1 MQRLTLSVDDDLAVA
16 LDRHAKE
23 RRYSSRSE
31 ALRDLLREL
40 QSGQRLTAAEAD
52 GKGHCIATLTYVYDH
67 QTRKLGSRLTAEQHR
82 HHEFQVATLHVHLDH
97 ESCLEVS
104 VLRGPAKA
112 VQALADDTISQ
123 RGVRHGKLHIV
134 PAKRVVGRH
143 NHSGHTHQ
151 HFHA

>member
-1 MQRLTLSVDDDLAVA
+1 MQRLTLSVDDDLAEA

-23 RRYSSRSE
+23 RLYSSRSE

-40 QSGQRLTAAEAD
+40 QSRQRLSATEAD
-52 GKGHCIATLTYVYDH
+52 GKGYCVATLTYVYDH
-67 QTRKLGSRLTAEQHR
+67 QTRNLGGRLTEEQHR
-82 HHEFQVATLHVHLDH
+82 HHDLHVATLHVHLDH
-97 ESCLEVS
+97 DACLEVS
-104 VLRGPAKA
+104 VLRGPGKA

-134 PAKRVVGRH
+134 PAEKVAARH
-143 NHSGHTHQ
+143 SHGGGPHD